1 MKTMVLE
8 APGVVALRELPM
20 PVPAPGG
27 ALVRITHS
35 GICGTDSK
43 IFTGA
48 IPARLPVVMGDEIV
62 GEIVEG
68 TAADGSGPVGALDNA
83 LRKALLGF
91 YPELETVRL
100 TDYKVRVVD
109 QGVGTGAVVRVL
121 IESTDGQR
129 TWTSVGSSEN
139 IIEASW
145 MALSD
150 SLEWWLSRHE
160 D

>member
-48 IPARLPVVMGDEIV
+48 IPARLPVVMGHEIV
-62 GEIVEG
+62 GEIAEG
-68 TAADGSGPVGALDNA
+68 TAADGSGP
-83 LRKALLGF
+83 
-91 YPELETVRL
+91 
-100 TDYKVRVVD
+100 
-109 QGVGTGAVVRVL
+109 GVP
-121 IESTDGQR
+121 
-129 TWTSVGSSEN
+129 GSPKS
-139 IIEASW
+139 EASPSGHDFLR
-145 MALSD
+145 ARKGLR
-150 SLEWWLSRHE
+150 SRPPSAHDFSE
-160 D
+160 PPPLPPPLPPPCICL